1 MEHVAEK
8 CIVYTVYTVRSQHVG
23 VLSLALQAFRIHA
36 TMLKED
42 FYLANYTVTFHA
54 GGPAGTPYW

>member
-8 CIVYTVYTVRSQHVG
+8 CIVIVYTVYTVCSQHAG

-42 FYLANYTVTFHA
+42 FYLANHLRVA
-54 GGPAGTPYW
+54 